1 MRKINR
7 LEAYLDDYSMIN
19 VYLKSSH
26 YKGESAHFYL
36 RDDHG
41 NLTSLSILSQE
52 LSDNYIKYLLRVPDT
67 FKIIIGSSYDII
79 EEHGLTTILQFGL
92 IVRTNR
98 FNEEFYCERKDFGA
112 HCYEGKTKFVVWAP
126 TANNVHLQLFT
137 DDIGYMHRMNK
148 VEKGAWELV
157 IHEDLHGYEYLYA
170 IDVNGQINEA
180 LDPYGYGSTENSK
193 RSAVVDFKRMK
204 INMHD
209 DALPRLKNHTNAVIG
224 EVSVRDFSM
233 DPDTNIIHKGKF
245 LGMIEEGRTDKNGN
259 QVGFDYLKSL
269 GYTHVQLMP
278 VYDFATTDE
287 LNPTLLYN
295 WGYDPV
301 QFNALEGSYSTN
313 PKDPFSRISE
323 YLQLISFYHKHGIRI
338 VMDVVYNHMYDM
350 DNSSFEK
357 IVPYYY
363 FRMNESGAISNGSF
377 CGNDVDS
384 SNDMVRKFIV
394 DSVLHYVKN
403 YHIDGFRFD
412 LMGILDIETMNKIVL
427 EVSLLRP
434 EVMIYGEGW
443 NMPTMLKPELRAS
456 MFNMERL
463 PEIGFFNDFF
473 RDHIK
478 GPSSPDLAHISGY
491 ALGDT
496 SYIETAKGS
505 IVGNTLYKYMV
516 KLFNEPTQSVNYVE
530 CHDNLTLWDKISR
543 SNPYNTFEQKVEKQ
557 KLTNGILCISQGIL
571 FLHYGQ
577 EMARTKSGID
587 NSYMS
592 PDSINQITYSQTQTF
607 RNIVKYT
614 KDMIKLRKQLNI
626 FSFNTTSEIKDH
638 ISFQTLKNKA
648 LQVTYSDVSQY
659 CGYEEVKVLINPSY
673 EDVRYTLN
681 DCYKMLADTQGLVA
695 EKTECEE
702 VLIPAHGMLVIA
714 K

>member
-1 MRKINR
+1 
-7 LEAYLDDYSMIN
+7 
-19 VYLKSSH
+19 
-26 YKGESAHFYL
+26 
-36 RDDHG
+36 
-41 NLTSLSILSQE
+41 
-52 LSDNYIKYLLRVPDT
+52 
-67 FKIIIGSSYDII
+67 
-79 EEHGLTTILQFGL
+79 
-92 IVRTNR
+92 
-98 FNEEFYCERKDFGA
+98 
-112 HCYEGKTKFVVWAP
+112 
-126 TANNVHLQLFT
+126 
-137 DDIGYMHRMNK
+137 
-148 VEKGAWELV
+148 
-157 IHEDLHGYEYLYA
+157 
-170 IDVNGQINEA
+170 
-180 LDPYGYGSTENSK
+180 
-193 RSAVVDFKRMK
+193 
-204 INMHD
+204 
-209 DALPRLKNHTNAVIG
+209 
-224 EVSVRDFSM
+224 
-233 DPDTNIIHKGKF
+233 
-245 LGMIEEGRTDKNGN
+245 
-259 QVGFDYLKSL
+259 
-269 GYTHVQLMP
+269 
-278 VYDFATTDE
+278 
-287 LNPTLLYN
+287 
-295 WGYDPV
+295 
-301 QFNALEGSYSTN
+301 
-313 PKDPFSRISE
+313 
-323 YLQLISFYHKHGIRI
+323 
-338 VMDVVYNHMYDM
+338 
-350 DNSSFEK
+350 
-357 IVPYYY
+357 
-363 FRMNESGAISNGSF
+363 
-377 CGNDVDS
+377 
-384 SNDMVRKFIV
+384 
-394 DSVLHYVKN
+394 
-403 YHIDGFRFD
+403 
-412 LMGILDIETMNKIVL
+412 
-427 EVSLLRP
+427 
-434 EVMIYGEGW
+434 
-443 NMPTMLKPELRAS
+443 
-456 MFNMERL
+456 

-505 IVGNTLYKYMV
+505 IIGNTLYKYMV